1 VNAAAP
7 ATRRKPAPLLP
18 PEDARDGALVFVVAV
33 LCFLACIAAI
43 AALGANRA
51 ANGWRTQLTG
61 SATVIVRPTSSE
73 TADAA
78 AERAAEALSAIR
90 PGVTEAAVLEKEKA
104 EALLAP
110 WLGSGDVLEDLPVP
124 RLVSVDLDPKA
135 PASVA
140 VMDKAL
146 KAAEV
151 DATIDDHSLWLKDV
165 LRAGLMARIAALGAA
180 ALITAAAAAVIACSR
195 SGSRAWPRWRA
206 CSGPAQQR

>member
-1 VNAAAP
+1 MSAPSATAAAK
-7 ATRRKPAPLLP
+7 RKPAPLLP

-33 LCFLACIAAI
+33 LCFLACLAAV

-51 ANGWRTQLTG
+51 ANGWRTQLIG
-61 SATVIVRPTSSE
+61 SATVIVRPSANE

-146 KAAEV
+146 K
-151 DATIDDHSLWLKDV
+151 
-165 LRAGLMARIAALGAA
+165 
-180 ALITAAAAAVIACSR
+180 
-195 SGSRAWPRWRA
+195 
-206 CSGPAQQR
+206 